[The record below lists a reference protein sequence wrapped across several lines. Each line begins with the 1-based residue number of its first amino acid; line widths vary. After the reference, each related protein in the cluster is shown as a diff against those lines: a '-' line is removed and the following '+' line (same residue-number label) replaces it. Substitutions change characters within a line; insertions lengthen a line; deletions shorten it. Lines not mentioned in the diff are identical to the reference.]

1 MALLWKK
8 EELLSLLLLPKKE
21 LTNGW
26 GESTHFQ
33 VQHAK
38 MFLTQCLKT
47 HICTTFSHINK
58 IFLLKKIN
66 SFPTKNNFV
75 KNETF
80 LWFSNTGWYNC
91 LTLKSTTKL
100 MAILNQL
107 RTTVS
112 SYAIQEQKCV
122 YPSSS
127 SDAISSKNARERVLR
142 LFFLSSSISSLK
154 WLFSFFSCHIK
165 MYLNFRKQQQLCCF
179 SNIKLDFFSSL
190 LKKQVSKKENYHM
203 SDSF

>member
-1 MALLWKK
+1 
-8 EELLSLLLLPKKE
+8 
-21 LTNGW
+21 
-26 GESTHFQ
+26 
-33 VQHAK
+33 
-38 MFLTQCLKT
+38 
-47 HICTTFSHINK
+47 
-58 IFLLKKIN
+58 
-66 SFPTKNNFV
+66 
-75 KNETF
+75 
-80 LWFSNTGWYNC
+80 
-91 LTLKSTTKL
+91 

-112 SYAIQEQKCV
+112 SYGIQEQKCV

-165 MYLNFRKQQQLCCF
+165 MYLNFRKQQQLLCCF

-203 SDSF
+203 SDSFQASRLLLSFWQTTPLFSYSIRVFGFVVEQKAIDLFLATTNRQRVKANNSCRTQPPMIHHFLNCHPQVSSPMGADPKVSEKRNFVTFNFHRE

>member
-47 HICTTFSHINK
+47 HIYTTFSHIIQLFGHTSTYKKSFLANK
-58 IFLLKKIN
+58 KQLCEKWDFLVIFKHCVVQLLN
-66 SFPTKNNFV
+66 SQ
-75 KNETF
+75 
-80 LWFSNTGWYNC
+80 
-91 LTLKSTTKL
+91 STTKL

-165 MYLNFRKQQQLCCF
+165 MYLNFRKQ
-179 SNIKLDFFSSL
+179 
-190 LKKQVSKKENYHM
+190 
-203 SDSF
+203 

>member
-1 MALLWKK
+1 
-8 EELLSLLLLPKKE
+8 
-21 LTNGW
+21 
-26 GESTHFQ
+26 
-33 VQHAK
+33 
-38 MFLTQCLKT
+38 
-47 HICTTFSHINK
+47 
-58 IFLLKKIN
+58 
-66 SFPTKNNFV
+66 
-75 KNETF
+75 
-80 LWFSNTGWYNC
+80 
-91 LTLKSTTKL
+91 

-112 SYAIQEQKCV
+112 IYDIQEQKCV

-203 SDSF
+203 SDSFQASRLLLLSFWQTTPLFSYSIRVFGFVVEQKAIDLFLL